1 MKANT
6 SRAIASRRNLE
17 SRSYRPAPAIPQ
29 VAEVLPVP
37 NLIRGARGVCASK
50 IGQEMGPQIF
60 APNFS
65 GTAYSAQISSPK
77 PKATIRSNVNPPPC
91 LSGALSTERGAF
103 AWLVP
108 PAIFVRVESPVPGMP
123 RLLWTPFFP
132 TLIDAPR
139 GPSVVLTPD
148 LLKFTRMPG
157 AILIRLLNLSA
168 INQPPKCHTSLV
180 HGSGQSPKKQRAR
193 LGNKLAENWSE
204 WLVRMHRAR
213 RPEGGLQA

>member
-1 MKANT
+1 MRQR
-6 SRAIASRRNLE
+6 SDRRWGL
-17 SRSYRPAPAIPQ
+17 RFLR
-29 VAEVLPVP
+29 
-37 NLIRGARGVCASK
+37 
-50 IGQEMGPQIF
+50 QIF
-60 APNFS
+60 
-65 GTAYSAQISSPK
+65 GRTAYSAQISSPT
-77 PKATIRSNVNPPPC
+77 PTVTSRSNVNPPRF
-91 LSGALSTERGAF
+91 LSGALSTARGTF

-168 INQPPKCHTSLV
+168 INQPPKMPHQPSAWLGLV
-180 HGSGQSPKKQRAR
+180 TKKIIRAR
-193 LGNKLAENWSE
+193 LGNKSAENWSE
-204 WLVRMHRAR
+204 WLVRMRRAR
-213 RPEGGLQA
+213 RPEGGLRA